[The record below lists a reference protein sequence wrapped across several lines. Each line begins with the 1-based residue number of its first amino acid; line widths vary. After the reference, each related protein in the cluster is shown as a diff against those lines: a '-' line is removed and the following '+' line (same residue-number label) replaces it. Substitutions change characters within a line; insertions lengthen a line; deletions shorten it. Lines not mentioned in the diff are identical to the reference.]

1 MAMKLRVRRS
11 HPILATALFAGVS
24 LLSPARPATAG
35 DVTAFVAFP
44 SPTDTWGRGYGA
56 AISSTWFRVLN
67 FEGEGARLPGD
78 SADASMTSF
87 MGSALVAPPV
97 GFVTPYGGL
106 AIGLFRQSLGP
117 LSDTGVVRAL
127 VLGVKVKVGPVLVVK
142 GEYRRLELSGDP
154 LLEMTHRISAGAGIA
169 F

>member
-1 MAMKLRVRRS
+1 MGMKLVPAARR
-11 HPILATALFAGVS
+11 LLLVLTCAGAGV
-24 LLSPARPATAG
+24 LGPVRPAAAG
-35 DVTAFVAFP
+35 DVTAFVALP
-44 SPTDTWGRGYGA
+44 YPTDTWGRGYGA

-87 MGSALVAPPV
+87 TGSALVAPPV
-97 GFVTPYGGL
+97 GIFTPYGGL
-106 AIGLFRQSLGP
+106 GIGLFRQTLGT

-127 VLGVKVKVGPVLVVK
+127 VLGVKVKIGPVLVVK
-142 GEYRRLELSGDP
+142 GEYRRLDLSGEP

>member
-1 MAMKLRVRRS
+1 MGMS
-11 HPILATALFAGVS
+11 
-24 LLSPARPATAG
+24 LSPAVRRLSLVLTCAGAAVLAIGPPAAAG
-35 DVTAFVAFP
+35 DVTAFVALP
-44 SPTDTWGRGYGA
+44 SPTDTWGTGYGA
-56 AISSTWFRVLN
+56 AISSTWFKVLN

-87 MGSALVAPPV
+87 TGSALVAPPV
-97 GFVTPYGGL
+97 GIFTPYGGL
-106 AIGLFRQSLGP
+106 GIGLFRQTLGT

-127 VLGVKVKVGPVLVVK
+127 VLGVKVKIGPVLVVK
-142 GEYRRLELSGDP
+142 GEYRRLSLSGEP

>member
-1 MAMKLRVRRS
+1 MKLSVRRS
-11 HPILATALFAGVS
+11 LPVFAMALFAGVS
-24 LLSPARPATAG
+24 LLGAARPAAAG

-56 AISSTWFRVLN
+56 AISSTWFRILN

-87 MGSALVAPPV
+87 MGSALLAPPV

-117 LSDTGVVRAL
+117 LNDTGVVRAL
-127 VLGVKVKVGPVLVVK
+127 VVGVKVKIGPVAVVK

-154 LLEMTHRISAGAGIA
+154 LLEMTNRFSVGAGLA

>member
-1 MAMKLRVRRS
+1 MGMTVLSAARRVALL
-11 HPILATALFAGVS
+11 LACLPAALLASAG
-24 LLSPARPATAG
+24 PAQAG

-44 SPTDTWGRGYGA
+44 RPTDTWGRGYGA
-56 AISSTWFRVLN
+56 AISSTWFRILN

-87 MGSALVAPPV
+87 TGSALVAPPV
-97 GFVTPYGGL
+97 GSVTPYGGL
-106 AIGLFRQSLGP
+106 GIGLFRQTLGT

-127 VLGVKVKVGPVLVVK
+127 IVGVKVRLGPVLVVK
-142 GEYRRLELSGDP
+142 GEYRRLDLSGDP
-154 LLEMTHRISAGAGIA
+154 LLEMTDRISAGAGIA

>member
-1 MAMKLRVRRS
+1 MKLSGRRS
-11 HPILATALFAGVS
+11 LVVVAVALSAAAAV
-24 LLSPARPATAG
+24 LVPARPAAAG

-56 AISSTWFRVLN
+56 AISSTWFRILN

-78 SADASMTSF
+78 SADASMTTF
-87 MGSALVAPPV
+87 MGSALLAPPV
-97 GFVTPYGGL
+97 GIFTPYGGL

-127 VLGVKVKVGPVLVVK
+127 VLGVKVRVGPVLVVK
-142 GEYRRLELSGDP
+142 GEYRRLDLSGDP

>member
-1 MAMKLRVRRS
+1 MKPLRRR
-11 HPILATALFAGVS
+11 HAVVLAVAFAAAAV
-24 LLSPARPATAG
+24 LAPARPAAAG

-56 AISSTWFRVLN
+56 AISSTWFKILN

-87 MGSALVAPPV
+87 MGSALLAPPV

-106 AIGLFRQSLGP
+106 AIGLFRQSLGT

-154 LLEMTHRISAGAGIA
+154 LLEMTHRVSAGAGIA

>member
-1 MAMKLRVRRS
+1 MAMAPFRRR
-11 HPILATALFAGVS
+11 HLIPLVLAALAA
-24 LLSPARPATAG
+24 LTLAPARPAAAG
-35 DVTAFVAFP
+35 DVTAFVALP
-44 SPTDTWGRGYGA
+44 SPTDTWGLGYGA
-56 AISSTWFRVLN
+56 AISSTWFKILN

-78 SADASMTSF
+78 SSDASMTSF
-87 MGSALVAPPV
+87 TGSALIAPPV

-106 AIGLFRQSLGP
+106 GIGLFRQTLGT
-117 LSDTGVVRAL
+117 LSDTGIVRAL

-154 LLEMTHRISAGAGIA
+154 LLEMTNRLSAGAGIT

>member
-1 MAMKLRVRRS
+1 MNLRLRPSSPAV
-11 HPILATALFAGVS
+11 AAALFAT
-24 LLSPARPATAG
+24 LSVLAPARPAAAG
-35 DVTAFVAFP
+35 DVTAFVALP

-56 AISSTWFRVLN
+56 AISSTWFKVLN

-78 SADASMTSF
+78 APDASMTSF
-87 MGSALVAPPV
+87 MGSALLAPPV

-117 LSDTGVVRAL
+117 LNDTGVVRAL
-127 VLGVKVKVGPVLVVK
+127 VLGVKVKVGPVAVIK

-154 LLEMTHRISAGAGIA
+154 LLEMTHRFSVGAGIA

>member
-1 MAMKLRVRRS
+1 MAMMPLGRR
-11 HPILATALFAGVS
+11 HPVLLLLACAAATVLA
-24 LLSPARPATAG
+24 PARRAAAG
-35 DVTAFVAFP
+35 DVTAFVALP
-44 SPTDTWGRGYGA
+44 SPTDTWGLGYGA
-56 AISSTWFRVLN
+56 AISSTWFKILN

-87 MGSALVAPPV
+87 TGSALIAPPV

-106 AIGLFRQSLGP
+106 GIGLFRQTLGT

-142 GEYRRLELSGDP
+142 GEYRRLNLSGNP
-154 LLEMTHRISAGAGIA
+154 LLEMTNRLSAGAGIA

>member
-1 MAMKLRVRRS
+1 MAMVPSGRR
-11 HPILATALFAGVS
+11 HVILLVLACVAAGALAS
-24 LLSPARPATAG
+24 SRPAAAG

-56 AISSTWFRVLN
+56 AISSTWFRILN

-106 AIGLFRQSLGP
+106 AIGLFRQSLGT

-142 GEYRRLELSGDP
+142 GEYRRLALSGSP
-154 LLEMTHRISAGAGIA
+154 LLDMTHRISAGAGIA

>member
-1 MAMKLRVRRS
+1 MAMKLRLRR
-11 HPILATALFAGVS
+11 PLTVLAVALFAVGAV
-24 LLSPARPATAG
+24 LLPARPAAAG

-56 AISSTWFRVLN
+56 AISSTWFRILN

-78 SADASMTSF
+78 SPDASMTSF
-87 MGSALVAPPV
+87 MGSALLAPPV

-117 LSDTGVVRAL
+117 LDDTGVV
-127 VLGVKVKVGPVLVVK
+127 
-142 GEYRRLELSGDP
+142 
-154 LLEMTHRISAGAGIA
+154 
-169 F
+169 

>member
-1 MAMKLRVRRS
+1 MAMMPLGRR
-11 HPILATALFAGVS
+11 HPVLLLLACATATVLA
-24 LLSPARPATAG
+24 PARPAAAG
-35 DVTAFVAFP
+35 DVTAFVALP
-44 SPTDTWGRGYGA
+44 SPTDTWGLGYGA
-56 AISSTWFRVLN
+56 SISSTWFKILN

-87 MGSALVAPPV
+87 TGSALIAPPV

-106 AIGLFRQSLGP
+106 GIGLFRQTLGT

-142 GEYRRLELSGDP
+142 GEYRRLNLSGNP
-154 LLEMTHRISAGAGIA
+154 LLEMTNRLSAGAGIA

>member
-1 MAMKLRVRRS
+1 MGMKRGPAKRRLLLVLTWAGAVV
-11 HPILATALFAGVS
+11 LAPG
-24 LLSPARPATAG
+24 RPAAAG

-56 AISSTWFRVLN
+56 AISSTWFKVLN

-87 MGSALVAPPV
+87 TGSALVAPPV
-97 GFVTPYGGL
+97 GAFTPYGGL
-106 AIGLFRQSLGP
+106 GIGLFRQTLGT

-154 LLEMTHRISAGAGIA
+154 LLEMTHRLSAGAGIA

>member
-1 MAMKLRVRRS
+1 MRLSGRRS
-11 HPILATALFAGVS
+11 LVVVAVALSAAAAV
-24 LLSPARPATAG
+24 LVPARPAAAG

-56 AISSTWFRVLN
+56 AISSTWFRILN

-78 SADASMTSF
+78 SADASMTTF
-87 MGSALVAPPV
+87 MGSALLAPPV
-97 GFVTPYGGL
+97 GIFTPYGGL

-127 VLGVKVKVGPVLVVK
+127 VLGVKVRVGPVLVVK
-142 GEYRRLELSGDP
+142 GEYRRLDLSGDP

>member
-1 MAMKLRVRRS
+1 MAMMPSGRR
-11 HPILATALFAGVS
+11 HVILLALACVATGALAS
-24 LLSPARPATAG
+24 ARPAAAG

-44 SPTDTWGRGYGA
+44 SPTDIWGRGYGA
-56 AISSTWFRVLN
+56 AISSTWFRILN
-67 FEGEGARLPGD
+67 FEGEGARLPGG

-106 AIGLFRQSLGP
+106 AIGLFRQSLGT

-127 VLGVKVKVGPVLVVK
+127 VPGGEGKVG
-142 GEYRRLELSGDP
+142 
-154 LLEMTHRISAGAGIA
+154 
-169 F
+169 

>member
-1 MAMKLRVRRS
+1 MAMSRRRCPPALS
-11 HPILATALFAGVS
+11 LALAAAAAVFLG
-24 LLSPARPATAG
+24 PAQPAAAG

-56 AISSTWFRVLN
+56 AISSTWFKVLN

-87 MGSALVAPPV
+87 MGSALIAPPV

-106 AIGLFRQSLGP
+106 AIGLFRQTLGT
-117 LSDTGVVRAL
+117 LNDTGVVRAL

-154 LLEMTHRISAGAGIA
+154 LLEMTHRVSAGAGIA